1 MIVFIKKIIDG
12 EKKDFFSFLVK
23 KVLFFFSLFFS
34 SVVFIKNFLYD
45 RKLLKPKKVSPF
57 VISIGNIVAG
67 GTGKT
72 PFTIYLAKKLMQDSN
87 IAIASRGYK
96 SKLENKISVIK
107 KNDITTSEMIGDE
120 PSEMR
125 KKLKDIILL
134 IGKDRKKT
142 IDLAQDL
149 NLDYVILDDGFQR
162 RDLYKNIEVVLIDS
176 KDPFGKNNSLPR
188 GYLRESKKSLKRA
201 DYIVLNTTY
210 NRDNLQSI
218 ENEINKYTDAEIIKI
233 FYKPIGFFNHLDE
246 KIEIKPKS
254 KTVCF
259 SGIANPDS
267 FQKMISDL
275 DIDILDFLKLPDHEK
290 ISYESL
296 KSLFLKAR
304 ELKADFIITT
314 QKDMVKLNLK
324 NLEIPICYLDFS
336 IEELGSDAKLSLF
349 IENIKR
355 MNDNHYS

>member
-23 KVLFFFSLFFS
+23 KLLFFFSLFFS
-34 SVVFIKNFLYD
+34 SIVFIKNFLYD
-45 RKLLKPKKVSPF
+45 KKILKSKKVSPF

-67 GTGKT
+67 GSGKT

-233 FYKPIGFFNHLDE
+233 FYFKYAF
-246 KIEIKPKS
+246 
-254 KTVCF
+254 
-259 SGIANPDS
+259 
-267 FQKMISDL
+267 
-275 DIDILDFLKLPDHEK
+275 
-290 ISYESL
+290 
-296 KSLFLKAR
+296 
-304 ELKADFIITT
+304 
-314 QKDMVKLNLK
+314 
-324 NLEIPICYLDFS
+324 
-336 IEELGSDAKLSLF
+336 
-349 IENIKR
+349 
-355 MNDNHYS
+355 